1 MREWIAERRLLVAR
15 KGTDGRK
22 KLLIRIGRPYLV
34 EPASVNFDV
43 DEGTAGCS
51 VEIVGLDNEFLE
63 EVYGAD
69 LLQAL
74 QLAANVDPLLEHF
87 RKKYDFFFSSGEPY
101 FEEAESE

>member
-1 MREWIAERRLLVAR
+1 VKEWIAERRLLVAR
-15 KGTDGRK
+15 KGTDSRK
-22 KLLIRIGRPYLV
+22 ELLIRIGRPYIV

-43 DEGTAGCS
+43 DDDTAGCS
-51 VEIVGLDNEFLE
+51 VAIVGLDNEFQE

-74 QLAANVDPLLEHF
+74 QLAANVDPLLESF
-87 RKKYDFFFSSGEPY
+87 RKKYDFFFPTGEPY